1 MRALI
6 GQTFPLHE
14 AVAAHTALEGR
25 PALGKTLLTVP

>member
-14 AVAAHTALEGR
+14 AVAAHTALEGL
-25 PALGKTLLTVP
+25 ALGKTLLTVP